1 MEHLGGGQMNT
12 VFTMN
17 VGKKHNKKWW
27 LIGLFIAVLVI
38 VVVLVSYKIV
48 NKKTMEDTKE
58 SINYQEQL
66 KEMLEKSANQSN
78 YKLNIEFDIEGN
90 NKKLAYGTYE
100 MTIDHESYIANIDS
114 KVYKNEDIDWVS
126 QYDLR
131 NNIYQIQTQSLQ
143 TQEEANPEYIYIL
156 LGNANDVTETT
167 AIISKDDM
175 TKALK
180 NTNLRYLADISS
192 SEGINALEDV
202 TATYEYD
209 SECKLLNKI
218 KLSILVNDNMKINI
232 TYTLVYNV

>member
-1 MEHLGGGQMNT
+1 MNFVST
-12 VFTMN
+12 IIVD
-17 VGKKHNKKWW
+17 KKNNKKWW
-27 LIGLFIAVLVI
+27 LIGFLI
-38 VVVLVSYKIV
+38 VVLIIIAALVSYKII
-48 NKKTMEDTKE
+48 NKKPTEE
-58 SINYQEQL
+58 VPEPINYQEQL
-66 KEMLEKSANQSN
+66 KKMLEKSANQGN

-90 NKKLAYGTYE
+90 NEKLAYGTYE
-100 MTIDHESYIANIDS
+100 IMIDHETYIANIDA
-114 KVYKNEDIDWVS
+114 KIYKNEDIAWTS

-143 TQEEANPEYIYIL
+143 TQEEANPEYIYTL

-209 SECKLLNKI
+209 SECKLLSKI
-218 KLSILVNDNMKINI
+218 KLSILVNDNKKINI

>member
-1 MEHLGGGQMNT
+1 MNFVST
-12 VFTMN
+12 IIVD
-17 VGKKHNKKWW
+17 KKNNKKWW
-27 LIGLFIAVLVI
+27 LIGFLI
-38 VVVLVSYKIV
+38 VVLIIIAALVSYKII
-48 NKKTMEDTKE
+48 NKKPTEE
-58 SINYQEQL
+58 VPEPINYQEQL

-78 YKLNIEFDIEGN
+78 YKLNIEFDIESN
-90 NKKLAYGTYE
+90 NEKLAYGTYE
-100 MTIDHESYIANIDS
+100 IMIDHETYIANIDA
-114 KVYKNEDIDWVS
+114 KIYKNEDIAWTS

-143 TQEEANPEYIYIL
+143 TQEEANPEYIYTL

-209 SECKLLNKI
+209 SECKLLSKI
-218 KLSILVNDNMKINI
+218 KLSILVNDNKKINI

>member
-1 MEHLGGGQMNT
+1 MIVLG
-12 VFTMN
+12 
-17 VGKKHNKKWW
+17 
-27 LIGLFIAVLVI
+27 
-38 VVVLVSYKIV
+38 LVSYKLL
-48 NKKTMEDTKE
+48 NKKPIDDTQNQ
-58 SINYQEQL
+58 IYYQEQL
-66 KEMLEKSANQSN
+66 KEMLEKSTNQSK
-78 YKLNIEFDIEGN
+78 YKLNIEFDIEN
-90 NKKLAYGTYE
+90 NTEKIAYGTYE
-100 MTIDHESYIANIDS
+100 IMIDHETHIANIDA
-114 KVYKNEDIDWVS
+114 KIYKNEDIDWVF

-131 NNIYQIQTQSLQ
+131 KNVYLNQEQSLPPH
-143 TQEEANPEYIYIL
+143 EEANPKYIYTL

-202 TATYEYD
+202 MVTYEYD

-218 KLSILVNDNMKINI
+218 KLSILVNDNKKINI